1 LVSALA
7 VCILAGSVAIYS
19 QLFARLREAGGR
31 VQTAGLELPDLLV
44 SFVLASTFA
53 GLVAAAILK
62 TAEPAV
68 ATDVSQVLPGSVM
81 FLIIV
86 AGLIGFLRYRGLKL
100 TALFGL
106 TRLSIFRVVGWAA
119 MLLVATFPL
128 LALVNVL
135 TLKLL
140 GADAEPQPLVQL
152 FRDVARNQN
161 YSAMA
166 TIFAAGVVI
175 APMCEE
181 ILFRGYFYPVGK
193 RYLGPWISGALTAI
207 LFGAFHA
214 NLASLPGLTLL
225 AVAFTLAYERTGS
238 LLVPIGMHAL
248 FNATSLAILY
258 FQATGALPT

>member
-1 LVSALA
+1 MALAALSLPWLVSALA

-106 TRLSIFRVVGWAA
+106 TRLSIFRV
-119 MLLVATFPL
+119 
-128 LALVNVL
+128 
-135 TLKLL
+135 
-140 GADAEPQPLVQL
+140 
-152 FRDVARNQN
+152 
-161 YSAMA
+161 
-166 TIFAAGVVI
+166 
-175 APMCEE
+175 
-181 ILFRGYFYPVGK
+181 
-193 RYLGPWISGALTAI
+193 
-207 LFGAFHA
+207 
-214 NLASLPGLTLL
+214 
-225 AVAFTLAYERTGS
+225 
-238 LLVPIGMHAL
+238 
-248 FNATSLAILY
+248 
-258 FQATGALPT
+258 